1 MKRMNAVVMSRYG
14 SAEVL
19 AWAQTDKPR
28 IAPGQVLVRVR
39 ASSVNPVDW
48 KVRQGDVRIFS
59 GLRPPRVLGADL
71 AGEVAEIGAAV
82 TGYAV
87 GDRVYGMVRAF
98 KGGAYAEY
106 VAVTPENIA
115 PMPTCLSFSEAA
127 CLPLVSLTI
136 YQMLYSRAK
145 LVAGQHVLVNGCCGG
160 IGHIAVQMAKA
171 LGCEVTGVCST
182 RNLAVAR
189 QLGAEHV
196 IDYSKQSVLAA
207 QQSYDLFFDAVANQH
222 FNAVRQLLKPNGIYV
237 SPIPSMA
244 NMLFAPIAN
253 RFRQQQS
260 RYLWVEPNA
269 QALRAIT
276 TLVEGGHLR
285 PLIDRSYPIEQV
297 ADAHR
302 YSESGRAV
310 GKIALTFG

>member
-1 MKRMNAVVMSRYG
+1 MNRMNAVVMSNYG
-14 SAEVL
+14 AAEVL
-19 AWAQTDKPR
+19 AWSQTDKPR
-28 IAPGQVLVRVR
+28 ISAEQLLVRVR

-59 GLRPPRVLGADL
+59 GLRPPKVLGADL
-71 AGEVAEIGAAV
+71 AGEVAEVGAAV

-115 PMPTCLSFSEAA
+115 PMPARLSFSEAA

-145 LVAGQHVLVNGCCGG
+145 LAAGQQVLVNGCCGG

-182 RNLAVAR
+182 RNLAVAQ
-189 QLGAEHV
+189 QLGADHV

-207 QQSYDLFFDAVANQH
+207 QQTYDLFFDAVANQH
-222 FNAVRQLLKPNGIYV
+222 FSVVRPLLKPNGIYV
-237 SPIPSMA
+237 SPIPAIA

-253 RFRQQQS
+253 RFRQQQN

-276 TLVEGGHLR
+276 ALVDSGHLR
-285 PLIDRSYPIEQV
+285 PLIDRSYPIEQI

-310 GKIALTFG
+310 GKIALIFD

>member
-1 MKRMNAVVMSRYG
+1 MNRMKAVVMSNYG
-14 SAEVL
+14 AAEVL
-19 AWAQTDKPR
+19 AWSQTDKPR
-28 IAPGQVLVRVR
+28 ISGEQILVRVR

-71 AGEVAEIGAAV
+71 AGEVAEVGAAV

-115 PMPTCLSFSEAA
+115 PMPISLSFSEAA

-145 LVAGQHVLVNGCCGG
+145 LAAGQHVLVNGCCGG

-182 RNLAVAR
+182 RNLAVAQ
-189 QLGAEHV
+189 QLGADHV

-222 FNAVRQLLKPNGIYV
+222 FSAVRQLLKPNGVYV
-237 SPIPSMA
+237 SPIPSIA

-253 RFRQQQS
+253 RFRQQQN

-276 TLVEGGHLR
+276 ALVEGDHLR

-310 GKIALTFG
+310 GKIALTFE